1 MAARATTCAANPD
14 FRSYFA
20 HPDVHITMDFGEAIG
35 HATAIPW
42 ENHTEPTIAAPKP
55 VFQGGWQM
63 SGSRPDNPR
72 VEWRFVKKTDA
83 GDLYIFDVH
92 QDERLKKEFSVT
104 YDGSSAVVYDR
115 DQIAIAFERP

>member
-1 MAARATTCAANPD
+1 
-14 FRSYFA
+14 
-20 HPDVHITMDFGEAIG
+20 
-35 HATAIPW
+35 
-42 ENHTEPTIAAPKP
+42 
-55 VFQGGWQM
+55 M